1 MVMLDDDR
9 PVNGADYEDE
19 DGELLPDIPPDVP
32 EADALEQS
40 QPVPLDEDADAQ
52 ERAG

>member
-1 MVMLDDDR
+1 VTEDDR
-9 PVNGADYEDE
+9 PVDDAE
-19 DGELLPDIPPDVP
+19 DGDDELLPVIPPDVP

-40 QPVPLDEDADAQ
+40 QPVPLDDDADAQ